1 MKIKRVFPAVCVA
14 LGALL
19 VGVPAAQADQ
29 SHHGD
34 DRHEGRDRCARMVG
48 TWNTTL
54 SPFGT
59 YAMFVFNEDHTLTST
74 TSNSSG
80 LTSGSGV
87 WEATRDGHCAAIFEG
102 FSDNDLDGTFDT
114 RFQIRTTLQVRGN
127 RIKGTVTFDVLDL
140 DGTFLLNAFTGLII
154 EGERMKV
161 IRE

>member
-1 MKIKRVFPAVCVA
+1 MEIKRVFPVICVA
-14 LGALL
+14 LGVLF

-48 TWNTTL
+48 TWNAAL

-59 YAMFVFNEDHTLTST
+59 YAMFVFNEDRTLTST

-87 WEATRDGHCAAIFEG
+87 WETTRDGHCAAIFEG
-102 FSDNDLDGTFDT
+102 FSDDDLDGTFDT
-114 RFQIRTTLQVRGN
+114 RFQVRTTLRVRGN
-127 RIKGTVTFDVLDL
+127 RITGTGTFDVLDV
-140 DGTFLLNAFTGLII
+140 DGTFLFNAFTGFIV